1 MLKLIIR
8 WIKGYLFVELC
19 GNSPERFINL
29 CRHHKIYIR
38 KVSQNSGKHTFYMYA
53 GDYFKIHDIAFKTS
67 TYPHI
72 LYRKGIPFL
81 IRAVLSAKSLAPCF
95 ILFMAI
101 ICILSKIVWNI
112 DISGELRHTDE
123 EISRYLSEINV
134 YEGMRVDKVDGDEI
148 ERLIR
153 NRYNDISWVSVE
165 LRGTNIYIKLL
176 EANIMQNRRNNSGD
190 YSNITASSN
199 GVVKSIITR
208 AGTPMVRPGDKVKKG
223 DILVSGIINIY
234 DDSGEI
240 VKRNPVYADADV
252 YIDTH
257 YKYKD
262 EFDMIYMYRQYTG
275 KKKKSMFL
283 NISGNQFFLEN
294 PLNKF
299 DSYENYDIIK
309 QCTDVEIAGIKLGD
323 VSVSYRTINEYEPVF
338 ATYNNEEAVNKARN
352 NLRVY
357 LNRLIGE
364 GIIINSKDIQVN
376 IKDGVCRS
384 LGKVFVT
391 EPQIQRTAVS
401 EQDWRVN
408 TANEQNGEDN

>member
-101 ICILSKIVWNI
+101 IYILSKIVWNI

-148 ERLIR
+148 ERFIR

-176 EANIMQNRRNNSGD
+176 EAN
-190 YSNITASSN
+190 
-199 GVVKSIITR
+199 
-208 AGTPMVRPGDKVKKG
+208 
-223 DILVSGIINIY
+223 INIY

-309 QCTDVEIAGIKLGD
+309 QYTDVEIAGIKLGD